1 MFLTCIISIII
12 YIIATLMM
20 YHNLYNY
27 DKNNKIKLI
36 IFGFII
42 TFIITVIICNISS
55 NGLNTNS
62 KHLSIV
68 KRASILLF
76 SPINAS
82 ISLPYIF
89 NLLNKHKEERISKF
103 QLKRKLI
110 IFCIILI
117 IIAIFEIGY
126 IKDFEIG
133 LLKGAKS

>member
-1 MFLTCIISIII
+1 MFLICIISIII
-12 YIIATLMM
+12 YIIATVMM
-20 YHNLYNY
+20 YYNLYNY
-27 DKNNKIKLI
+27 DKNNRIKLI
-36 IFGFII
+36 IFGFIL

-62 KHLSIV
+62 EHLSIV

-76 SPINAS
+76 SPINAI
-82 ISLPYIF
+82 ISLPYMF
-89 NLLNKHKEERISKF
+89 NLLNKHKEERISKI